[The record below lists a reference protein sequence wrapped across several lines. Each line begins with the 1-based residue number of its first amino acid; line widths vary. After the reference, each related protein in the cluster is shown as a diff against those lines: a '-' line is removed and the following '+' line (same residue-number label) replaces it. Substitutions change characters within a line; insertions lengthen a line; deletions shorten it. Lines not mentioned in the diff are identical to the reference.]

1 MHACCIAGTKA
12 YWRDDKAKDPL
23 FTWVKDEALR
33 RPTYKSFIALL
44 DNYETSTGKQEEVTP
59 EEIRENWT
67 FINNICDTK
76 VCIKKEPMSD
86 TSAIILL
93 WFILVCFR

>member
-1 MHACCIAGTKA
+1 MIL
-12 YWRDDKAKDPL
+12 KAKDPL
-23 FTWVKDEALR
+23 FTWMEDEALR

-76 VCIKKEPMSD
+76 VCIYKKETTCEQHKLRVYFSISD
-86 TSAIILL
+86 HES
-93 WFILVCFR
+93 R

>member
-1 MHACCIAGTKA
+1 MVLYILAGSSKLRIFNFAGTKA

-76 VCIKKEPMSD
+76 VCIKRD
-86 TSAIILL
+86 INYA
-93 WFILVCFR
+93 